1 MCPEQHKTIPGKS
14 MPGMMPV
21 RGGRSEEAEV
31 TEGGSTAKLR
41 QGLSL
46 ETGTCF
52 LQLEVLNE
60 QANLQKVFS
69 NLKLGPLI
77 INWAYKLLL
86 GIDEE
91 PGWGSKAYF
100 HLSRRKEIRLRNR
113 LCGKKKMW
121 FYFTASLARSQS
133 EVLCETQLTQ
143 PNLYPTLPGPA
154 HVEAPGSGHYTAGRV
169 PSCQ

>member
-1 MCPEQHKTIPGKS
+1 

-21 RGGRSEEAEV
+21 RGGRSEETEV

-113 LCGKKKMW
+113 LCGKKKCGFISLQAWRDPKVRFYVRHSSHNPICIQLCLAQHMW
-121 FYFTASLARSQS
+121 RPRAQDT
-133 EVLCETQLTQ
+133 
-143 PNLYPTLPGPA
+143 TLQ
-154 HVEAPGSGHYTAGRV
+154 V
-169 PSCQ
+169 

>member
-1 MCPEQHKTIPGKS
+1 

-31 TEGGSTAKLR
+31 TEGGSTEKLR

-46 ETGTCF
+46 KTGTCF

-113 LCGKKKMW
+113 LCGKKNV
-121 FYFTASLARSQS
+121 
-133 EVLCETQLTQ
+133 VLFHCKLGAI
-143 PNLYPTLPGPA
+143 PK
-154 HVEAPGSGHYTAGRV
+154 
-169 PSCQ
+169 